1 MSESDSPT
9 DDALDRLAA
18 ECRSL
23 RPVAPSAALTARI
36 TACLDD
42 REASSLRAAAPRAKV
57 TWFAERLAWAAGG
70 AVVAA
75 GIMSAVVPRAPQTH
89 APQQAGIVALPDAPP
104 VATVATAPVVEAPPA
119 PAEWVDESVGWSDE
133 GFALIDGALPA
144 RVLRHFVL
152 ERPVAGPDRGIVR
165 PREDVFVVP
174 VAIR

>member
-1 MSESDSPT
+1 MRESDSPT

-18 ECRSL
+18 ECRAL

-42 REASSLRAAAPRAKV
+42 REASSVRAAAPRPTV
-57 TWFAERLAWAAGG
+57 SWFAERLAWAAGG

-75 GIMSAVVPRAPQTH
+75 GIMSAVVPRAPGEG
-89 APQQAGIVALPDAPP
+89 AGSARPDAPV
-104 VATVATAPVVEAPPA
+104 VAAAAAAPEVEAPPA

-133 GFALIDGALPA
+133 GIALIDGALPA

-152 ERPVAGPDRGIVR
+152 ERPAAGPDRGIVR

>member
-42 REASSLRAAAPRAKV
+42 REASSLRAAAPWAKV

-75 GIMSAVVPRAPQTH
+75 GIMSAVVPRAPQ
-89 APQQAGIVALPDAPP
+89 QAGIVALPDAPP
-104 VATVATAPVVEAPPA
+104 VATLATAPVVEAPTA

-133 GFALIDGALPA
+133 GIALIDGALPA

>member
-75 GIMSAVVPRAPQTH
+75 GIMSAVVPR

>member
-36 TACLDD
+36 TACLDG
-42 REASSLRAAAPRAKV
+42 REAPSLHAAAPRAKV

-75 GIMSAVVPRAPQTH
+75 GIMSAVVPRAPQ
-89 APQQAGIVALPDAPP
+89 QAGIVALPDAPP
-104 VATVATAPVVEAPPA
+104 VATVATAPVVEAPTA

-133 GFALIDGALPA
+133 GIALIDGALPA